1 MNIPVYLLSC
11 FKTLVIHANDQ
22 RPVEAYWQET
32 MTFNGPSPCYN
43 AANKTSRR
51 ADPDNALINALPV
64 NILDSPLLP
73 LSLEQFVNMH
83 TNKQKSVFK
92 YPLIITLL
100 VTF

>member
-51 ADPDNALINALPV
+51 ADPDNALAFLPV
-64 NILDSPLLP
+64 PPVMMSP
-73 LSLEQFVNMH
+73 
-83 TNKQKSVFK
+83 TK
-92 YPLIITLL
+92 IGR
-100 VTF
+100 